1 MSPFHNKPTDTGLIM
16 NFHALAPKRYKWS
29 VVSGFVYRIYR
40 ACSNWKHF
48 HTSLEKAKRI
58 LERNQY
64 PPDFYEPIIKKTL
77 QNIVGD
83 DKPTQTNDVRQENSS
98 QPSHG
103 EPQATHPEDAPRKKM
118 IFIQDRGKSTEA
130 FARALHRC
138 KAPCTVV
145 MTLRKLRSVLPSLK
159 PSVEK
164 EIRSG
169 IVYQVKC
176 PRCQACYVGCTTRH
190 LITRSGEHRTQK
202 KKTMAKHLK
211 ACNATIT
218 CDDFEILAST
228 SRGQDYLETLEALYI
243 REINPKIN
251 TKDEYR
257 SKELTIKL
265 VP

>member
-1 MSPFHNKPTDTGLIM
+1 MPLLQKDTNGLL
-16 NFHALAPKRYKWS
+16 FR
-29 VVSGFVYRIYR
+29 VFVYRIYR

-77 QNIVGD
+77 QNIVGE
-83 DKPTQTNDVRQENSS
+83 DKPSQTNDVRQESPP

-118 IFIQDRGKSTEA
+118 IFIQYRGKCTEA

-145 MTLRKLRSVLPSLK
+145 MTLRTLRSVLPSLK

>member
-1 MSPFHNKPTDTGLIM
+1 
-16 NFHALAPKRYKWS
+16 
-29 VVSGFVYRIYR
+29 
-40 ACSNWKHF
+40 
-48 HTSLEKAKRI
+48 
-58 LERNQY
+58 
-64 PPDFYEPIIKKTL
+64 
-77 QNIVGD
+77 
-83 DKPTQTNDVRQENSS
+83 
-98 QPSHG
+98 
-103 EPQATHPEDAPRKKM
+103 M
-118 IFIQDRGKSTEA
+118 IFIQYRGKCTEA

-169 IVYQVKC
+169 VVYKVQC
-176 PRCQACYVGCTTRH
+176 PRCKACYVGCTTRH
-190 LITRSGEHRTQK
+190 LITRSSEHRTQK

-211 ACNATIT
+211 ACNAQIT

-243 REINPKIN
+243 RQINPTIN